1 MVKIALING
10 SVQKLNYTGFT
21 LRIIRN
27 ELEKE
32 AIEVVDVNLKDFIL
46 PFPGEENENS
56 NDGLMREILSSADG
70 YILGSPEYNG
80 SFTAKLKLMIENSGY
95 PSVFKGKPVVL
106 VGVASGVLGATK
118 SLEQLRTVCSHIG
131 AIVLPRVT
139 SIAKVEKRFDDNGR
153 CIHEGTEKETRATAK
168 NLIKFL
174 KLINKLS

>member
-56 NDGLMREILSSADG
+56 NAGLMREILSSADG

-80 SFTAKLKLMIENSGY
+80 SFTAQLKLMIENSGY
-95 PSVFKGKPVVL
+95 PSVF
-106 VGVASGVLGATK
+106 
-118 SLEQLRTVCSHIG
+118 
-131 AIVLPRVT
+131 
-139 SIAKVEKRFDDNGR
+139 IAKVEKRFEENGR
-153 CIHEGTEKETRATAK
+153 CNHEGTEKETRATAK